1 MHRFLLTTLILI
13 FTFSAS
19 AGAQEPTRY
28 EVQAA
33 FVFKFIK
40 YVAWPPSDTDN
51 EILEIC
57 VAGSGE
63 ILLPLLSLDG
73 YEVKNRIVEVVKV
86 QRLEELNGCEIL
98 FIDIEEAEKR
108 SGYLEYLDSKSV
120 LTISHFDG
128 FIDNGGMINFNL
140 YENRVQF
147 EINVVATKKSNIK
160 ISSKLLRLARRIIV
174 PGQ

>member
-1 MHRFLLTTLILI
+1 MHRFLLATLILI

-19 AGAQEPTRY
+19 AGAEEPTRY
-28 EVQAA
+28 EVEAA

-40 YVAWPPSDTDN
+40 FVAWPPSDTEGEN
-51 EILEIC
+51 LEIC

-63 ILLPLLSLDG
+63 ILLPLLSLNG
-73 YEVKNRIVEVVKV
+73 YKVKNRTVEVVKV
-86 QRLEELNGCEIL
+86 QRLKELNGCEIL
-98 FIDIEEAEKR
+98 FLDIEETEKWAIYFE
-108 SGYLEYLDSKSV
+108 YLERKSV

-128 FIDNGGMINFNL
+128 FIDNGGMINLNL

-147 EINVVATKKSNIK
+147 EINIDATEKSNIK
-160 ISSKLLRLARRIIV
+160 ISSKLLRLARRVIA